1 MEFRCK
7 RSPRFDCALSWNIP
21 RIYYRKYAC
30 YFQDIFRVRFSR
42 SCKWRFCAIKSCP
55 LAIAGRRLLHYNI
68 GRSWYNEPIWN
79 ISSWA
84 DQIWAGRFCPERRI
98 YVYVL
103 LFSVF
108 LYRYRGNRSGICGYG
123 DVYRPDIL
131 QKRYQTENGCSEKLT
146 VSQRV
151 SRKFPENLARN
162 VSVKPPR
169 V

>member
-1 MEFRCK
+1 MKVELSVSIYLWKLRAKVKF
-7 RSPRFDCALSWNIP
+7 SFD
-21 RIYYRKYAC
+21 RK
-30 YFQDIFRVRFSR
+30 V
-42 SCKWRFCAIKSCP
+42 
-55 LAIAGRRLLHYNI
+55 
-68 GRSWYNEPIWN
+68 
-79 ISSWA
+79 
-84 DQIWAGRFCPERRI
+84 
-98 YVYVL
+98 V

-162 VSVKPPR
+162 VSVKPNR
-169 V
+169 A